1 MCSPGCHQ
9 KGFIKTDL
17 VGCRYMLFRISWAQ
31 VQDLPQINYVDNRK
45 GTLFSW
51 LDYIYIYMALGLI
64 GRDGGLS
71 TLCQRCGFD
80 CQQRVLKKFPS
91 PGYLHSE
98 DGIVWLWP
106 SLVNLYIYI
115 YIILYIYIYYI
126 IYIYICV
133 CVIYVAIYVYV
144 YNSYNNNSNHRVS
157 SASPPVYLS
166 VHPSVRYSSQE
177 RVINFFWIARW
188 WKTGIFKNSQSP
200 FL

>member
-71 TLCQRCGFD
+71 TLCHRCGFD
-80 CQQRVLKKFPS
+80 CQQRVLKKNKKNKKK
-91 PGYLHSE
+91 
-98 DGIVWLWP
+98 I
-106 SLVNLYIYI
+106 YIYI
-115 YIILYIYIYYI
+115 YNTNSAQISQKQERCNFVIYTQSWKQ
-126 IYIYICV
+126 
-133 CVIYVAIYVYV
+133 CVISVI
-144 YNSYNNNSNHRVS
+144 SNM
-157 SASPPVYLS
+157 AS
-166 VHPSVRYSSQE
+166 
-177 RVINFFWIARW
+177 W
-188 WKTGIFKNSQSP
+188 
-200 FL
+200 